1 MPETTTTPHVQ
12 RYSPIPGWGL
22 ELELRVLRVPNL
34 LYGVIGGG
42 FTSMANARNYYDT
55 ACTKIFA
62 NTRLGFRT

>member
-42 FTSMANARNYYDT
+42 FTAMGVSCRRIGPQVLLLLSLM
-55 ACTKIFA
+55 IFS
-62 NTRLGFRT
+62 